1 MRRLAHSVLGVT
13 WSFFFATCSGRQTK
27 TSSVCSLQ
35 YQADSQ
41 LNVMGAKG
49 AMLDFLSQCK
59 RLVEAKQSSA
69 IFIVLRRKIAG
80 RIVSNMKLQDNVG
93 AGVRLI
99 TSSTRPSPS
108 TLVLQKAIADSL
120 IGARQ

>member
-1 MRRLAHSVLGVT
+1 
-13 WSFFFATCSGRQTK
+13 
-27 TSSVCSLQ
+27 
-35 YQADSQ
+35 
-41 LNVMGAKG
+41 MGAKG